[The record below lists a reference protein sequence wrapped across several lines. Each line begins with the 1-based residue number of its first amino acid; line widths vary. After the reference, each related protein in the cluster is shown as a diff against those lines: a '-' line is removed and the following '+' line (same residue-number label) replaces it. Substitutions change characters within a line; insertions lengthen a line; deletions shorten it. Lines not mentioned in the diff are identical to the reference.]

1 MTQEYKLGQLLKDLY
16 VDKLLNSSY
25 LLKEVNRR
33 HFDLLWKFSFEGI
46 RLVISNAHSNVLKA

>member
-1 MTQEYKLGQLLKDLY
+1 MRQEYKLGQLLKDLY
-16 VDKLLNSSY
+16 VDKYKLLNSSY

-46 RLVISNAHSNVLKA
+46 RLSNAYSNVL